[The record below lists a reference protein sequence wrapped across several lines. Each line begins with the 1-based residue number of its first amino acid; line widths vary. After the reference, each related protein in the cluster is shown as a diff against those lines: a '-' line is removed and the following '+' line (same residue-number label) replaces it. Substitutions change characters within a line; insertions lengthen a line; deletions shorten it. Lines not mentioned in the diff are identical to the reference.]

1 MEEKLD
7 GNLMP
12 LEYVNVVW
20 LESNK
25 STTTDSTGY
34 FFIAHGN
41 EDGGRLIFQYLGFDP
56 DTVAVS
62 PGQYLS
68 IVFKEEAKVL
78 DEVVISHHKRTT
90 EVSFLDPL
98 QMQSISKEELFKA
111 ACCNLSESF
120 ATNATVDV
128 SFTDAVTGAKEIQML
143 GLSGKYGL
151 ISQEQMPG
159 VRGIAI
165 PYGLL
170 YTPGP
175 WIESIQIS
183 KGSGSVLQGY
193 ESMTGQIN
201 VELKKP
207 EDKDK
212 LLVNGYFNEASRSEF
227 NLFTRA
233 TISPMIHTAFMGHYS
248 NIPKFE
254 DRNGDGFTDMPK
266 GSLIALTDRWDYHN
280 SKSGWESQ
288 LILQW
293 LKDQKESGT
302 TITDEVNPGY
312 YRAQIDNDRIQ
323 IYGKLGYIFPAKRY
337 NSFGSQWGYTHHTQ
351 TALIGDH
358 VYDAKQTSFYGN
370 WLYRSII
377 GDTRHQYF
385 AGLSFKYDDYKESLD
400 SIPYNRKEIVP
411 GAFFEYTYKPDD
423 KFSLVSGIRLDHHN
437 LFGWLFNP
445 RLHLRYAPVE
455 SIVFRAS
462 VGRGMR
468 SPLPI
473 AENLGWLASNREW
486 KIGDL
491 NSNTTLPYNGLQMEK
506 AWNYGASV
514 TKEFKIDY
522 RSGVLVLD
530 FYQTRFT
537 QRAIADLDI
546 SPQQLWIYNLDG
558 QSYANTFQAEI
569 QYELLK
575 RLDVKLAYKAQQSK
589 VSYLNEGTREQI
601 FTPSSRFFINAAYV
615 SSASTA
621 RGHWRVSATL
631 HYTGQQRIPDTD
643 SNPVEF
649 QLQPNSPG
657 YWLMN
662 GQLTRVFAKNMEI
675 YAGAENIFNYKQD
688 PVILD
693 AEHPQS
699 PYFDSGLIW
708 GPIFGREWYVGFRY
722 SLK

>member
-1 MEEKLD
+1 
-7 GNLMP
+7 
-12 LEYVNVVW
+12 
-20 LESNK
+20 
-25 STTTDSTGY
+25 
-34 FFIAHGN
+34 
-41 EDGGRLIFQYLGFDP
+41 
-56 DTVAVS
+56 
-62 PGQYLS
+62 
-68 IVFKEEAKVL
+68 
-78 DEVVISHHKRTT
+78 
-90 EVSFLDPL
+90 
-98 QMQSISKEELFKA
+98 
-111 ACCNLSESF
+111 
-120 ATNATVDV
+120 
-128 SFTDAVTGAKEIQML
+128 
-143 GLSGKYGL
+143 
-151 ISQEQMPG
+151 
-159 VRGIAI
+159 
-165 PYGLL
+165 
-170 YTPGP
+170 
-175 WIESIQIS
+175 
-183 KGSGSVLQGY
+183 
-193 ESMTGQIN
+193 
-201 VELKKP
+201 
-207 EDKDK
+207 
-212 LLVNGYFNEASRSEF
+212 
-227 NLFTRA
+227 
-233 TISPMIHTAFMGHYS
+233 
-248 NIPKFE
+248 
-254 DRNGDGFTDMPK
+254 
-266 GSLIALTDRWDYHN
+266 
-280 SKSGWESQ
+280 
-288 LILQW
+288 
-293 LKDQKESGT
+293 
-302 TITDEVNPGY
+302 
-312 YRAQIDNDRIQ
+312 
-323 IYGKLGYIFPAKRY
+323 
-337 NSFGSQWGYTHHTQ
+337 
-351 TALIGDH
+351 
-358 VYDAKQTSFYGN
+358 
-370 WLYRSII
+370 
-377 GDTRHQYF
+377 
-385 AGLSFKYDDYKESLD
+385 
-400 SIPYNRKEIVP
+400 
-411 GAFFEYTYKPDD
+411 
-423 KFSLVSGIRLDHHN
+423 
-437 LFGWLFNP
+437 LFNP